1 VVVETRKP
9 NPSSELIMAG
19 FISDKARQVIPRW
32 RTLRETLRRRELDSV
47 VPTRAY
53 QTGAP
58 DFLAQKLIDWKQH
71 QTVGH
76 ASDLVGAG
84 VALGREGE
92 VTGAARFL
100 LLDDVYA
107 PSWARELAVHAL
119 DAPENGEIVA
129 PKPAAMEAPYLHGQV
144 RSLRQRLR
152 IEPRDPILWVELSRV
167 YAILGL
173 GEQAGRCMSIALQ
186 LATTNRFVL
195 RSACRLFVHL
205 GDPERAHG
213 ILARSD
219 RTPHDPWLLAA
230 EIAVGSIAE
239 KRPKLIKPARRMV
252 SGGKFANS
260 HISELASALAT
271 LELGSGSLRK
281 SKKLFKLS
289 LADPTENSIAQ
300 AAWTSWREKSIHFQ
314 GSGLLPFNA
323 FEAQSWISFQKGDWV
338 QSIDQCKLW
347 QFDQPFSSWPSIFG
361 SFIAAIVL
369 EDYQTSEWFATTGL
383 RANPTDFMLLNNLAF
398 ARVNLGNME
407 GASEALTRAY
417 RSQMSERENV
427 AIQVTRGFLEFQTG
441 DLEVGRRLYSDA
453 LSAAQKLDRQDI
465 LLFALTSLYLAM
477 ELIMRAGEK
486 GGTELDKAFQAL
498 KQGRDPIFR
507 VLEDRLTK
515 LTTVSK

>member
-1 VVVETRKP
+1 
-9 NPSSELIMAG
+9 MAG

-47 VPTRAY
+47 VPSRVY
-53 QTGAP
+53 QKDAP

-76 ASDLVGAG
+76 AADLVGAG
-84 VALGREGE
+84 VALGRKEE
-92 VTGAARFL
+92 ITGAAKFL
-100 LLDDVYA
+100 LRDDVYA
-107 PSWARELAVHAL
+107 LSWARELAVHAL
-119 DAPENGEIVA
+119 DTPDNGKIVA
-129 PKPAAMEAPYLHGQV
+129 PTPEVMEESYLHGQV
-144 RSLRQRLR
+144 RHLRQLLHS
-152 IEPRDPILWVELSRV
+152 EPRDPISWVELSRV

-213 ILARSD
+213 ILAKSD

-239 KRPKLIKPARRMV
+239 KRPKLIKPARRML
-252 SGGKFANS
+252 SRGKFASS

-289 LADPTENSIAQ
+289 LEEPTENSIAQ
-300 AAWTSWREKSIHFQ
+300 AAWTSWRERDIYFEDRS
-314 GSGLLPFNA
+314 LARFNA
-323 FEAQSWISFQKGDWV
+323 FEAQSWISFQKGDWG
-338 QSIDQCKLW
+338 QSIAQCKLW

-369 EDYQTSEWFATTGL
+369 EDYQMSEWFAEIGL

-398 ARVNLGNME
+398 ARVNLGKME

-417 RSQMSERENV
+417 RSQMSERENM
-427 AIQVTRGFLEFQTG
+427 AIQATRGFLEFQNG
-441 DLEVGRRLYSDA
+441 NLEVGRRLYLDA
-453 LSAAQKLDRQDI
+453 LTAAQKLERQDV
-465 LLFALTSLYLAM
+465 LLFALTSVYLAT
-477 ELIMRAGEK
+477 ELIMRASEE
-486 GGTELDKAFQAL
+486 GGTELARAFQAL

-515 LTTVSK
+515 LTTGSK